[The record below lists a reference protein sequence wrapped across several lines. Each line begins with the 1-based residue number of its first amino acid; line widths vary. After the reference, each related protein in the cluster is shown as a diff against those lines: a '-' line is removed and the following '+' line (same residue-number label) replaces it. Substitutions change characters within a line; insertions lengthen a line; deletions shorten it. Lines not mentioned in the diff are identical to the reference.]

1 MKCTINTNNNT
12 TVYLKAVLSFNNLT
26 ETAIKN
32 FMKGYFIKL
41 LIVMSLPALVVACG
55 SVKPK
60 NPGTGSSPSGLHAV
74 LYPSSE
80 SFRSSREGRVNA
92 MIINSGSSDVA
103 VDMWSLG
110 QSMLALVVT
119 CDDTGERMLPVGPAT
134 PRSPEEMRNYL
145 KILKPGKK
153 IEVSYTL
160 HIFSPGLPRGGYS
173 IRMAHLPSNSVSVI
187 IR

>member
-1 MKCTINTNNNT
+1 MKD
-12 TVYLKAVLSFNNLT
+12 
-26 ETAIKN
+26 
-32 FMKGYFIKL
+32 YFIKII
-41 LIVMSLPALVVACG
+41 IVMSLPAFVVTCG
-55 SVKPK
+55 SAKSK
-60 NPGTGSSPSGLHAV
+60 NPDTGSSPSGLHAV

-92 MIINSGSSDVA
+92 VIINSGGRDVT

-110 QSMLALVVT
+110 QSMSALVVT
-119 CDDTGERMLPVGPAT
+119 RDDTGERMMPVGPAT
-134 PRSPEEMRNYL
+134 PRSPEELRNYL
-145 KILKPGKK
+145 KILKPGEK

-173 IRMAHLPSNSVSVI
+173 VRMAHIPSNNVSVI